1 MLQPNPL
8 IGSVL
13 EVKLDRGYDPGEEV
27 LLEITYATQPS
38 GQAFSWLN
46 PDQTAGG
53 KLPYMFTQC
62 EDINCRSVVPL
73 QDTPSNRITYSA
85 SMTAPSEFVVK
96 MSANQTA
103 LIDNG
108 DGTSTAMDTYQRQ
121 N

>member
-13 EVKLDRGYDPGEEV
+13 QVKLDRVYQPGEEV

-53 KLPYMFTQC
+53 
-62 EDINCRSVVPL
+62 
-73 QDTPSNRITYSA
+73 
-85 SMTAPSEFVVK
+85 
-96 MSANQTA
+96 
-103 LIDNG
+103 
-108 DGTSTAMDTYQRQ
+108 
-121 N
+121 